1 MSATSA
7 WAHTGTVVDHLTGGK
22 WTRHSLA
29 SLIPLGGFGARSL
42 IGVYPTSATTAYAV
56 GSGGAEDAGG
66 PLVVLQYNGHS
77 WTRVASY
84 PSGIVPFATD
94 VASDGKG
101 GLIIGG
107 TAGAGGKGMLL
118 HYVKGSGKIVAE
130 SVTGMTNV
138 LHSGFL
144 SVAKVPGTTVNIL
157 GGQVPAQET
166 LTLSKPTVFTSN

>member
-1 MSATSA
+1 M
-7 WAHTGTVVDHLTGGK
+7 
-22 WTRHSLA
+22 A
-29 SLIPLGGFGARSL
+29 SHPG
-42 IGVYPTSATTAYAV
+42 
-56 GSGGAEDAGG
+56 
-66 PLVVLQYNGHS
+66 
-77 WTRVASY
+77 
-84 PSGIVPFATD
+84 GIVPFATG

-107 TAGAGGKGMLL
+107 LSGAGGKAMLL

-157 GGQVPAQET
+157 GGRSSPPT